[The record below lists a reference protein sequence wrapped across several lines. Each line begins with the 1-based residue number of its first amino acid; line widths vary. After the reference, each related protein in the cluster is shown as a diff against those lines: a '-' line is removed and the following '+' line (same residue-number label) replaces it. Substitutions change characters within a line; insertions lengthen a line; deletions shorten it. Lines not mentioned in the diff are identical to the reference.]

1 MPPKKRSYQTRS
13 TNPAKRP
20 RLSRETESS
29 QGSRQEDS
37 SQQSTQEQLM
47 TVNITA
53 LSASISSAVKQAV
66 VEALAERRQPNP
78 SHSPQAAIAE
88 QSVADAIT
96 QGTLQS
102 SVNELTLADFG
113 QGSQAPKKIFSSV
126 AVSLSSRVSSKIKAK
141 IWSNE
146 YINFGTLLSLSPNN
160 QKYSITVASSDSES
174 RRPHRT
180 LEPSQPAKKIQSIT
194 QWLSA
199 FNIFVAIYAEKQAT
213 DTPKLMKYCEI
224 VRDIAAKRGDWLYYD
239 EQLRFIRQSAPDQ
252 YPWDA
257 IHWELWLKAVTN
269 FRPKPHFPSGKGHL
283 RTSPQSFPK
292 GTCWRFHAGKV
303 CNGCRF
309 DHVCYKCGSPHPA
322 AVVSKTKTPKTKTE
336 NLRKRRPPTKT
347 KTPPTK
353 TKTYENED
361 PHENED
367 PLRNL

>member
-1 MPPKKRSYQTRS
+1 MPPKKRSSQTRS

-20 RLSRETESS
+20 RLSRGTESRE
-29 QGSRQEDS
+29 GSRQEDS
-37 SQQSTQEQLM
+37 SHQFPPDQLM

-66 VEALAERRQPNP
+66 VEALAERSQP
-78 SHSPQAAIAE
+78 SSGHSLQDPIAE
-88 QSVADAIT
+88 QSVADAVGASLASIT

-102 SVNELTLADFG
+102 SVNELTLADPG
-113 QGSQAPKKIFSSV
+113 QGSQAPKQFFSSV

-174 RRPHRT
+174 SRPHLT
-180 LEPSQPAKKIQSIT
+180 LEPSQPAKKVQSIT

-213 DTPKLMKYCEI
+213 DTPKLMKYCET
-224 VRDIAAKRGDWLYYD
+224 VRDIAAKPGDWLYYD
-239 EQLRFIRQSAPDQ
+239 EQFRFIRQSAPDQ

-269 FRPKPHFPSGKGHL
+269 FRPKPQFPSDKGHL
-283 RTSPQSFPK
+283 RTRPQSFPK
-292 GTCWRFHAGKV
+292 GTCWRFQAGKV

-309 DHVCYKCGSPHPA
+309 DHVCFKCGSPHPA
-322 AVVSKTKTPKTKTE
+322 TQCSSGQQHKGNPIKTGSTIAAPQAGHT
-336 NLRKRRPPTKT
+336 RKGGSA
-347 KTPPTK
+347 
-353 TKTYENED
+353 
-361 PHENED
+361 
-367 PLRNL
+367 